1 VPKKDCLIPR
11 NASSNASDAEK
22 ITTKRRIMT
31 EDIILSTLKKAYFK
45 RLKLS
50 QMKVDKKL
58 EDELDLIEAA
68 VFERK
73 RQLSENE
80 QTQNNDTNT

>member
-1 VPKKDCLIPR
+1 MSYMI
-11 NASSNASDAEK
+11 
-22 ITTKRRIMT
+22 
-31 EDIILSTLKKAYFK
+31 EDIVLSTLKKAYFK

-80 QTQNNDTNT
+80 QIQNNDTNT

>member
-1 VPKKDCLIPR
+1 MI
-11 NASSNASDAEK
+11 
-22 ITTKRRIMT
+22 
-31 EDIILSTLKKAYFK
+31 EDIVLSTLKKAYFK

-73 RQLSENE
+73 KQLSENE
-80 QTQNNDTNT
+80 QIQNNDTNT

>member
-1 VPKKDCLIPR
+1 
-11 NASSNASDAEK
+11 
-22 ITTKRRIMT
+22 MT

-50 QMKVDKKL
+50 QMKVDKTL

-80 QTQNNDTNT
+80 QIQNNDTNT

>member
-1 VPKKDCLIPR
+1 
-11 NASSNASDAEK
+11 
-22 ITTKRRIMT
+22 MT

>member
-1 VPKKDCLIPR
+1 MKC
-11 NASSNASDAEK
+11 
-22 ITTKRRIMT
+22 MT
-31 EDIILSTLKKAYFK
+31 EDIVLSTLKKAYFK

-50 QMKVDKKL
+50 QMKLDNNL

-80 QTQNNDTNT
+80 QIQNNDTNT

>member
-1 VPKKDCLIPR
+1 
-11 NASSNASDAEK
+11 
-22 ITTKRRIMT
+22 MT
-31 EDIILSTLKKAYFK
+31 EDIVLSTLKKAYFK

-50 QMKVDKKL
+50 QMKLDNNL

-80 QTQNNDTNT
+80 QIQNNDTNT

>member
-1 VPKKDCLIPR
+1 MI
-11 NASSNASDAEK
+11 
-22 ITTKRRIMT
+22 

-50 QMKVDKKL
+50 QMKVDKTL

-80 QTQNNDTNT
+80 QIQNNDTNT

>member
-1 VPKKDCLIPR
+1 
-11 NASSNASDAEK
+11 
-22 ITTKRRIMT
+22 MT
-31 EDIILSTLKKAYFK
+31 EDIVLSTLKKAYFK

-50 QMKVDKKL
+50 QMKVDKTL

-80 QTQNNDTNT
+80 QIQNNDTNT